1 MKKLGV
7 YIHIPFCVHKCSYCD
22 FYSVTNTLLTEDYFH
37 ALKEQ
42 ILSFK
47 SYLRDWTADSVYIG
61 GGTPSCVDS
70 KYIVDIMETLKSVIK
85 FVDKPEITIESN
97 PGTLD
102 TKKIKDYLSC
112 GINRLSIGLQSA
124 DDDELK
130 MLSRIHDKS
139 DFESAYMLARMLG
152 FKNVNVDI
160 MYALPGQKEETLMNT
175 IDYVTSLSPEHI
187 SFYGLRIEEGTP
199 LSGDYELLGKIPD
212 EDTQY
217 NMYIHAAKRLEKAG
231 YSQYEISN
239 FSKKRM
245 MCRHNCRYWKSGDYI
260 GFGPGAASYMNGE
273 LYSYSK
279 DIQSFIL
286 KPTDY
291 LINVEKSEKLTMRQQ
306 ATQYVM
312 LGLRLARG
320 VEYKEYKLRF
330 GRDLEEDYGEKL
342 EKYIDMKYAKRTDKG
357 FRLTRAGLL
366 VSNVILSDILDFET
380 K

>member
-1 MKKLGV
+1 MKKIGV
-7 YIHIPFCVHKCSYCD
+7 YIHIPFCIHKCSYCD
-22 FYSVTNTLLTEDYFH
+22 FYSVTELSLTERYFS

-42 ILSFK
+42 ILSYK
-47 SYLRDWTADSVYIG
+47 YYLKDCVADSVYIG

-70 KYIVDIMETLKSVIK
+70 KYILDLMNTLKTVIK

-102 TKKIKDYLSC
+102 STKIKDYLFC
-112 GINRLSIGLQSA
+112 GINRISMGLQSA

-130 MLSRIHDKS
+130 MISRIHNRS
-139 DFESAYMLARMLG
+139 EFESAYLLARILG
-152 FKNVNVDI
+152 FKNINVDI
-160 MYALPGQKEETLMNT
+160 MYALPGQKEETLLKT
-175 IDYVTSLSPEHI
+175 IDYVTALQPEHI
-187 SFYGLRIEEGTP
+187 SFYGLRVEEGTP
-199 LSGDYELLGKIPD
+199 LSRQYDLLDRIPD

-217 NMYIHAAKRLEKAG
+217 NMYIHAAKRLENAG

-260 GFGPGAASYMNGE
+260 GFGPGAASFIDGE

-279 DIQSFIL
+279 DIKSFIQ
-286 KPTDY
+286 KPTDR
-291 LINVEKSEKLTMRQQ
+291 LGNVEKSEILTINQQ

-320 VEYKEYKLRF
+320 IESKEYKNRF
-330 GRDLEEDYGEKL
+330 GRDLEIDYGEKM
-342 EKYIDMKYAKRTDKG
+342 EKYIAMKYAKRTEKG

-366 VSNVILSDILDFET
+366 VSNIILSDILDFET